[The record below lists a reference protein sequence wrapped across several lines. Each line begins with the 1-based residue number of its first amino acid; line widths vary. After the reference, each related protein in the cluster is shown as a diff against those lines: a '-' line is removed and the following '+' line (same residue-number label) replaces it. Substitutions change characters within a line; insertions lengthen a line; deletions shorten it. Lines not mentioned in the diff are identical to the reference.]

1 MLVTEACTAIV
12 DLCHLFGN
20 SFANTALE
28 IYIGIIEKAA
38 SGVSVQPSA
47 CGDSWTIS
55 GVITECCIR
64 MVSYVKMDRLIP
76 SLIRYLKHLRFYLGR
91 ALIL

>member
-1 MLVTEACTAIV
+1 MLVTEACTAIM

-47 CGDSWTIS
+47 CGDS
-55 GVITECCIR
+55 
-64 MVSYVKMDRLIP
+64 
-76 SLIRYLKHLRFYLGR
+76 
-91 ALIL
+91 

>member
-1 MLVTEACTAIV
+1 
-12 DLCHLFGN
+12 
-20 SFANTALE
+20 
-28 IYIGIIEKAA
+28 
-38 SGVSVQPSA
+38 
-47 CGDSWTIS
+47 
-55 GVITECCIR
+55 